1 MRLFQDQF
9 KWVFTEEES
18 PNKYTALAL
27 STLQKA
33 SAQTNK
39 KKKTVSKLTPPWRIK
54 VS

>member
-9 KWVFTEEES
+9 KWFFAKEES
-18 PNKYTALAL
+18 PNKYTVLAL

-39 KKKTVSKLTPPWRIK
+39 KKKTVSKLTPP
-54 VS
+54 

>member
-9 KWVFTEEES
+9 KWFFAKEES
-18 PNKYTALAL
+18 PNKYTVLAL

-39 KKKTVSKLTPPWRIK
+39 KKNCFKAHSSLKD
-54 VS
+54 